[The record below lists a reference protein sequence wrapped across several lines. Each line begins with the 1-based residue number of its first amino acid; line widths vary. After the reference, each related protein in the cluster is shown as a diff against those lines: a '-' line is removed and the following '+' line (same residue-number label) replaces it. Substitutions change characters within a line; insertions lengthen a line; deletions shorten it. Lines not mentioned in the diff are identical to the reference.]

1 MLARSEFDEEAGGEF
16 KLEMRHIRT
25 VLAVENAD
33 LAVGKAEPDV
43 FKIDTPNFKL
53 TVGLN
58 FEGGC
63 HVTD

>member
-16 KLEMRHIRT
+16 KLEMRHIET

-43 FKIDTPNFKL
+43 FNA
-53 TVGLN
+53 
-58 FEGGC
+58 ES
-63 HVTD
+63 